1 MSHVVNTAWALLAL
15 LAAGYQKKD
24 RRPLDAAARCLINS
38 QLSSG
43 DWPQQHIS
51 GVFNRN
57 CMITY
62 ANYRW
67 VWCLL
72 VRAFGAG
79 IHLDLMTLERWRAAV
94 LRLSMVCVGD

>member
-1 MSHVVNTAWALLAL
+1 M
-15 LAAGYQKKD
+15 QEE
-24 RRPLDAAARCLINS
+24 
-38 QLSSG
+38 SG

-67 VWCLL
+67 VEN
-72 VRAFGAG
+72 GPING
-79 IHLDLMTLERWRAAV
+79 
-94 LRLSMVCVGD
+94 LSEEKIVCDAPQASKQD

>member
-1 MSHVVNTAWALLAL
+1 MRQQEA
-15 LAAGYQKKD
+15 D
-24 RRPLDAAARCLINS
+24 
-38 QLSSG
+38 G

-67 VWCLL
+67 QPKHPFRGRCVYESAIC
-72 VRAFGAG
+72 
-79 IHLDLMTLERWRAAV
+79 I
-94 LRLSMVCVGD
+94 RLPHWTAT